1 MTTRRSLFRIGLV
14 TLFALAWSEPSEA
27 GGEVIAVVVNEKN
40 PAGVLGASDLR
51 PIFQTTKTRWTNDV
65 EAIPVNL
72 PNEDAL
78 RIEFDRVVLGLDP
91 DRVARYW
98 QDRRIRGGA
107 RPQARDVPGR
117 GAPRRR
123 RAPRRRWLR
132 PRRRRHRKRQG
143 RRQDQRRQAP
153 QPLKA
158 RP

>member
-1 MTTRRSLFRIGLV
+1 MTTRRSLLRIGLV

-40 PAGVLGASDLR
+40 PASVLGASDLR
-51 PIFQTTKTRWTNDV
+51 PIFQTTKTRWQNDL
-65 EAIPVNL
+65 EAVPINL

-107 RPQARDVPGR
+107 RPPKRVTSEGAVLRAVAAHPGAVGYVRAGDVTGNVKVVAKISGGKILSP
-117 GAPRRR
+117 
-123 RAPRRRWLR
+123 
-132 PRRRRHRKRQG
+132 
-143 RRQDQRRQAP
+143 
-153 QPLKA
+153 
-158 RP
+158 